1 MDNLSDSGPTGIKK
15 VSLRRLMSGVWT
27 GNSSRFT
34 FPYSISTNRESIYN
48 IPINSFLHLTFTTNL
63 KMIRVIRIS
72 ELGTNLW
79 SVLRPETISSL
90 NQCSILLPPPLTFC
104 LASDSMQTQV
114 SKFVEK
120 LKRIHLSRLFVLLIF
135 GLINVTP
142 RFRHIS
148 RKPCCTKNEHRNLI
162 CFLEYNDM
170 HLLYWFK
177 FCFRQRLFP
186 KRTGKPHTQL
196 PHFPII

>member
-1 MDNLSDSGPTGIKK
+1 MQKRVNWYIVDTFAVGWDT
-15 VSLRRLMSGVWT
+15 VRECE
-27 GNSSRFT
+27 SR
-34 FPYSISTNRESIYN
+34 
-48 IPINSFLHLTFTTNL
+48 
-63 KMIRVIRIS
+63 
-72 ELGTNLW
+72 
-79 SVLRPETISSL
+79 
-90 NQCSILLPPPLTFC
+90 
-104 LASDSMQTQV
+104 AMQTQV

-142 RFRHIS
+142 RFRHIL

-186 KRTGKPHTQL
+186 KENWKATHTVAPLSNHLVVITYVSLCKSQMFL
-196 PHFPII
+196 QCSWILNS